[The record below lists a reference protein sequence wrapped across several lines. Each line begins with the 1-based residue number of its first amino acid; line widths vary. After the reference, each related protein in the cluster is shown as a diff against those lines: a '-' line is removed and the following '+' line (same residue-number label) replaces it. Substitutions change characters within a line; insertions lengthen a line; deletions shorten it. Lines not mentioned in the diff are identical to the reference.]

1 MLTDD
6 HELLIEMIDHI
17 DDKEENSKFI
27 RKIMEQKF
35 KQKPNL
41 QFSNAYKFK
50 DIVKQFET
58 QNLVTIQDLQQEIKQ
73 IRMQIRELKEFTQNL
88 DLKIQQIET
97 QGVYT
102 LTPQKLEDLD
112 NFVNTMTI
120 VENQR
125 WYNKITLKI
134 KPDYQSSFIA
144 LIKSGTNLNCKREGL
159 IPTVYFIKTIQ
170 RLSTTSNVPVKVQ
183 YKIPKGNI
191 CKDGICI
198 KTSFLLVKNISH
210 QIVLGTPFLTQLY
223 PFKIDSKGLQTYYKN
238 QPILFDFIKGVELK
252 EINQIQDKI
261 NLLHNKQQQVKFLQK
276 EIQYKKTE
284 ENLKSKQLQ
293 DRIHKSKNILR
304 TIYVLQSQMLSGTK
318 NNIWYHYHMKNN
330 FLKNKFQQRQDP
342 YK

>member
-1 MLTDD
+1 MLTAD

-112 NFVNTMTI
+112 YFVNTMTI
-120 VENQR
+120 VEIR
-125 WYNKITLKI
+125 
-134 KPDYQSSFIA
+134 
-144 LIKSGTNLNCKREGL
+144 
-159 IPTVYFIKTIQ
+159 
-170 RLSTTSNVPVKVQ
+170 
-183 YKIPKGNI
+183 
-191 CKDGICI
+191 DGIT
-198 KTSFLLVKNISH
+198 KLL
-210 QIVLGTPFLTQLY
+210 
-223 PFKIDSKGLQTYYKN
+223 
-238 QPILFDFIKGVELK
+238 
-252 EINQIQDKI
+252 
-261 NLLHNKQQQVKFLQK
+261 
-276 EIQYKKTE
+276 
-284 ENLKSKQLQ
+284 
-293 DRIHKSKNILR
+293 
-304 TIYVLQSQMLSGTK
+304 
-318 NNIWYHYHMKNN
+318 
-330 FLKNKFQQRQDP
+330 
-342 YK
+342 

>member
-1 MLTDD
+1 MLTAD

-120 VENQR
+120 VEIR
-125 WYNKITLKI
+125 
-134 KPDYQSSFIA
+134 
-144 LIKSGTNLNCKREGL
+144 
-159 IPTVYFIKTIQ
+159 
-170 RLSTTSNVPVKVQ
+170 
-183 YKIPKGNI
+183 
-191 CKDGICI
+191 DGIT
-198 KTSFLLVKNISH
+198 KLL
-210 QIVLGTPFLTQLY
+210 
-223 PFKIDSKGLQTYYKN
+223 
-238 QPILFDFIKGVELK
+238 
-252 EINQIQDKI
+252 
-261 NLLHNKQQQVKFLQK
+261 
-276 EIQYKKTE
+276 
-284 ENLKSKQLQ
+284 
-293 DRIHKSKNILR
+293 
-304 TIYVLQSQMLSGTK
+304 
-318 NNIWYHYHMKNN
+318 
-330 FLKNKFQQRQDP
+330 
-342 YK
+342 